1 MSTKKIKKSIVSMK
15 IITIVH
21 GKSEYCIC
29 KSIQSNLRL
38 KQEIIARD
46 KGKSSIQINGIM
58 DFLNTD
64 KRFKSIDTFKRYFPD
79 IEYKNKELINFYL
92 FIIMDVDDC
101 DTNIKEKFKNKSL
114 FKNHW
119 LYQYII
125 PIYNDPN
132 LEKTMKDAGILI
144 HKKKD
149 YITIFPTNHGD
160 LDIKIAEELL
170 EKLKNCK
177 STN

>member
-79 IEYKNKELINFYL
+79 I
-92 FIIMDVDDC
+92 
-101 DTNIKEKFKNKSL
+101 
-114 FKNHW
+114 
-119 LYQYII
+119 
-125 PIYNDPN
+125 
-132 LEKTMKDAGILI
+132 
-144 HKKKD
+144 
-149 YITIFPTNHGD
+149 
-160 LDIKIAEELL
+160 
-170 EKLKNCK
+170 
-177 STN
+177 